1 MPRIVGVNIPENK
14 PIEIALTYIFG
25 IGRFLSKKIL
35 AEAEIDSSLRASEI
49 TSQQTQRIKKII
61 ESKCKIEGGLKRNI
75 ITNIRRLKN
84 VNCWRGSRH
93 IRGLPVRG
101 QNTRTNSRTV
111 RGNVRRTVGSGRRKA
126 PSPK

>member
-35 AEAEIDSSLRASEI
+35 TEAEIDSSLRASEI

-61 ESKCKIEGGLKRNI
+61 ESKYKIEGGLKRNI